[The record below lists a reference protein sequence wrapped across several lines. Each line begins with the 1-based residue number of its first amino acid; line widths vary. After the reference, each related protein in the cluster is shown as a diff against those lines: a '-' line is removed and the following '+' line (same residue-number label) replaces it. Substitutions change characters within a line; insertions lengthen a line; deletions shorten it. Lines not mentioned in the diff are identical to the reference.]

1 MEIMTFAFVH
11 DTVSFAGAG
20 ADWIGHLLDVS
31 NMAQAPSA
39 APVDPASA
47 VPLTPIDG
55 APSSG
60 GIGPSPASD
69 PSVDMSPVSLFMKA
83 DIVVK
88 TVMGILLFASFWSW
102 AIILGKWLRLSGVRS
117 QADKFEQ
124 LFWSGRSLD
133 DVYATLQTRHD
144 HHPMAHVFVSAM
156 REWKRS
162 FEGGPVTTGLL
173 PSVKDRITKVMNV
186 TIGRELTRLESSL
199 GFLAT
204 VGTNA
209 TFIGLFGTVWGI
221 MNSFRQI
228 AASHDTSLAVVAP
241 GIAEA
246 LFATA
251 MGLVAAIP
259 ASVAYNHLATSVNHI
274 AARLEGFAEEFS
286 AILSRQLDE
295 KAR

>member
-1 MEIMTFAFVH
+1 MDLLGFAPTQDAILWLGAAADALSAIT
-11 DTVSFAGAG
+11 DTASSV
-20 ADWIGHLLDVS
+20 
-31 NMAQAPSA
+31 QAPSA

-47 VPLTPIDG
+47 VPLTPLEGTAPDGLASGKEKIDL
-55 APSSG
+55 
-60 GIGPSPASD
+60 SPMA
-69 PSVDMSPVSLFMKA
+69 LFMKA

-88 TVMGILLFASFWSW
+88 SVMGILLLASVWSW
-102 AIILGKWLRLSGVRS
+102 AVIIGKWSRLSAVRN
-117 QADKFEQ
+117 QADRFEQ

-133 DVYATLQTRHD
+133 DVYASLQTRQD
-144 HHPMAHVFVSAM
+144 HHPMAQVFVAAM

-162 FEGGPVTTGLL
+162 FEAGPVSTGLL
-173 PSVKDRITKVMNV
+173 PSVKDRINKVMNV

-204 VGTNA
+204 VGVNA

-221 MNSFRQI
+221 MNSFSQI
-228 AASHDTSLAVVAP
+228 AASNDTSLAVVAP

-251 MGLVAAIP
+251 MGLAAAIP
-259 ASVAYNHLATSVNHI
+259 ASVAYNHLSASVNRI
-274 AARLEGFAEEFS
+274 AARLDGFAEEFS

>member
-1 MEIMTFAFVH
+1 MELSALALVH
-11 DTVSFAGAG
+11 DAIALVKPLLSL
-20 ADWIGHLLDVS
+20 ADHLTHFGDSL
-31 NMAQAPSA
+31 QAPDA
-39 APVDPASA
+39 APVGPAPEA
-47 VPLTPIDG
+47 VPINPVEVTTT
-55 APSSG
+55 G
-60 GIGPSPASD
+60 GSEAAAL
-69 PSVDMSPVSLFMKA
+69 DMSPLTLFLKA

-88 TVMGILLFASFWSW
+88 AVMGILLLASFWSW
-102 AIILGKWLRLSGVRS
+102 AIILGKWMRVGRVRS
-117 QADKFEQ
+117 QAEKFEQ
-124 LFWSGRSLD
+124 MFWSGRSLD
-133 DVYATLQTRHD
+133 DVYATVQNRND
-144 HHPMAHVFVSAM
+144 NNPMANVFVAAM

-162 FEGGPVTTGLL
+162 FDMGPVSAGLI
-173 PSVKDRITKVMNV
+173 PSVKDRIGKVMNV
-186 TIGRELTRLESSL
+186 TIGREITRLEGSL

-204 VGTNA
+204 VGVNA

-259 ASVAYNHLATSVNHI
+259 ASVAYNHFSSSINRLAS
-274 AARLEGFAEEFS
+274 RLEGFSDEFG

>member
-1 MEIMTFAFVH
+1 MEISALAFAQDAQAIFHALV
-11 DTVSFAGAG
+11 TSAER
-20 ADWIGHLLDVS
+20 LLDFANSV
-31 NMAQAPSA
+31 QQPAP
-39 APVDPASA
+39 APLDAPPSA
-47 VPLTPIDG
+47 VPLDPIEITRTGG
-55 APSSG
+55 AEPSG
-60 GIGPSPASD
+60 TEI
-69 PSVDMSPVSLFMKA
+69 DMSPLAMFMKA
-83 DIVVK
+83 DIVIK
-88 TVMGILLFASFWSW
+88 GVMGILLLASFWSW
-102 AIILGKWLRLSGVRS
+102 AIIVGKWIRLTTVRA
-117 QADKFEQ
+117 QAEKFEQ

-133 DVYATLQTRHD
+133 DVYATLQTKHD

-162 FEGGPVTTGLL
+162 FEMGPVSSGLL
-173 PSVKDRITKVMNV
+173 PSVKDRIAKVMNV

-204 VGTNA
+204 VGVNA

-221 MNSFRQI
+221 MNSFSQI

-259 ASVAYNHLATSVNHI
+259 ASIGYNHLSTSVNRI
-274 AARLEGFAEEFS
+274 ASRLEGFSEEFA

>member
-1 MEIMTFAFVH
+1 MDFSAIPLVH
-11 DTVSFAGAG
+11 EAIVALKVLAASVDQALQ
-20 ADWIGHLLDVS
+20 IGNHIQQPAPAPLDPT
-31 NMAQAPSA
+31 PSA
-39 APVDPASA
+39 APLS
-47 VPLTPIDG
+47 PIDVSPSQFG
-55 APSSG
+55 ESAPA
-60 GIGPSPASD
+60 ASI
-69 PSVDMSPVSLFMKA
+69 DMSPLALFMKA

-88 TVMGILLFASFWSW
+88 SVMGILLFCSFWSW
-102 AIILGKWLRLSGVRS
+102 AIILGKWIRLSTVRS
-117 QADKFEQ
+117 QAEKFEQ

-162 FEGGPVTTGLL
+162 FESGPVSSGLL
-173 PSVKDRITKVMNV
+173 PSVKDRIAKVMNV

-204 VGTNA
+204 VGVNA

-259 ASVAYNHLATSVNHI
+259 ASVAYNHLSTSVNRI
-274 AARLEGFAEEFS
+274 ASRLEGFSEEFA

>member
-1 MEIMTFAFVH
+1 MEVFALALVH
-11 DTVSFAGAG
+11 DVVAMAKPLLALADHLTHFADSVQG
-20 ADWIGHLLDVS
+20 
-31 NMAQAPSA
+31 PSA
-39 APVDPASA
+39 APVDPAPQA
-47 VPLTPIDG
+47 IPLEDPSG
-55 APSSG
+55 APSAAAG
-60 GIGPSPASD
+60 TNGAVI
-69 PSVDMSPVSLFMKA
+69 DMSPWSLFMKA

-88 TVMGILLFASFWSW
+88 SVMGILLLASVWSW
-102 AIILGKWLRLSGVRS
+102 AIIIGKWTRLGSVRS
-117 QADKFEQ
+117 AADKFEQ

-133 DVYATLQTRHD
+133 DVYAQLQARSE
-144 HHPMAHVFVSAM
+144 HHPMAHVFVAGM

-162 FEGGPVTTGLL
+162 FETGHVTAGVL
-173 PSVKDRITKVMNV
+173 PGVKDRIARVMNV
-186 TIGRELTRLESSL
+186 AIGREVTRLEGSL

-204 VGTNA
+204 VGVNA

-259 ASVAYNHLATSVNHI
+259 ASVAYNHLSASVGRI
-274 AARLEGFAEEFS
+274 ASRLEGFSDEFA

>member
-1 MEIMTFAFVH
+1 MDFSGFPPAQDAMALFAALA
-11 DTVSFAGAG
+11 DTVSAIA
-20 ADWIGHLLDVS
+20 H
-31 NMAQAPSA
+31 MASSVQAPSA

-47 VPLTPIDG
+47 VPLTPMDG
-55 APSSG
+55 AAPATLGSG
-60 GIGPSPASD
+60 TEKIDLSPMA
-69 PSVDMSPVSLFMKA
+69 LFMKA

-88 TVMGILLFASFWSW
+88 SVMGILLLASVWSW
-102 AIILGKWLRLSGVRS
+102 AIIIGKWSRLSSVRNK
-117 QADKFEQ
+117 ADRFEQ

-133 DVYATLQTRHD
+133 DVYASLQTRED
-144 HHPMAHVFVSAM
+144 NHPMAQVFVAAM

-162 FEGGPVTTGLL
+162 FEAGPVASGLL
-173 PSVKDRITKVMNV
+173 PSVKDRINKVMNV

-204 VGTNA
+204 VGVNA

-221 MNSFRQI
+221 MNSFSQI
-228 AASHDTSLAVVAP
+228 AASNDTSLAVVAP

-251 MGLVAAIP
+251 MGLAAAIP
-259 ASVAYNHLATSVNHI
+259 ASVAYNHLAASVNRI
-274 AARLEGFAEEFS
+274 AARLDGFAEEFS

>member
-1 MEIMTFAFVH
+1 MEILTFAAAYDAVSIIGAGLDSFVH
-11 DTVSFAGAG
+11 WF
-20 ADWIGHLLDVS
+20 DVS

-39 APVDPASA
+39 APVDPATAIPLVPMGSGHAADSA
-47 VPLTPIDG
+47 TPNALTI
-55 APSSG
+55 
-60 GIGPSPASD
+60 
-69 PSVDMSPVSLFMKA
+69 DMSPVGLFMKA

-88 TVMGILLFASFWSW
+88 GVMGILLFASFWSW
-102 AIILGKWLRLSGVRS
+102 AIILGKWLRLSSVRG

-162 FEGGPVTTGLL
+162 FESGPVTTGLL

-204 VGTNA
+204 VGVNA

-228 AASHDTSLAVVAP
+228 AASRDTSLAVVAP

-259 ASVAYNHLATSVNHI
+259 ASVAYNHLSTSVNRI
-274 AARLEGFAEEFS
+274 AGRLEGFSDEFS

>member
-1 MEIMTFAFVH
+1 M
-11 DTVSFAGAG
+11 
-20 ADWIGHLLDVS
+20 
-31 NMAQAPSA
+31 QAPSA
-39 APVDPASA
+39 APLDAAPTA
-47 VPLTPIDG
+47 VPLQPIDASPSG
-55 APSSG
+55 APETIIAG
-60 GIGPSPASD
+60 T
-69 PSVDMSPVSLFMKA
+69 DMSPITLFMKA

-102 AIILGKWLRLSGVRS
+102 AIILGKWIRLTTVRA
-117 QADKFEQ
+117 QAEKFEQ

-162 FEGGPVTTGLL
+162 FEMGPVASGLL
-173 PSVKDRITKVMNV
+173 PSVKDRIGKVMNV
-186 TIGRELTRLESSL
+186 SIGRELTRLESSL

-204 VGTNA
+204 VGVNA

-259 ASVAYNHLATSVNHI
+259 ASIAYNHLSTSVNRM
-274 AARLEGFAEEFS
+274 ASRLEAFSEEFA

>member
-1 MEIMTFAFVH
+1 MEFSALASLPDVVALAKPLFAF
-11 DTVSFAGAG
+11 
-20 ADWIGHLLDVS
+20 ADHLTHLAS
-31 NMAQAPSA
+31 NVQAPSA
-39 APVDPASA
+39 APVDPTPSA
-47 VPLTPIDG
+47 APVAPIELTKTE
-55 APSSG
+55 SG
-60 GIGPSPASD
+60 EAVVI
-69 PSVDMSPVSLFMKA
+69 DMSPWALFMKA

-88 TVMGILLFASFWSW
+88 SVMGVLLLCSFWSW
-102 AIILGKWLRLSGVRS
+102 AIILGKWMRLGRVRA

-124 LFWSGRSLD
+124 MFWSGRSLD
-133 DVYATLQTRHD
+133 DVYATLQARSEQ
-144 HHPMAHVFVSAM
+144 HPMAHVFVAAM

-162 FEGGPVTTGLL
+162 FEMGPVATGLL
-173 PSVKDRITKVMNV
+173 PSVKDRISRVMNV
-186 TIGRELTRLESSL
+186 TIGREITRLESSL

-204 VGTNA
+204 VGVNA

-259 ASVAYNHLATSVNHI
+259 ASIAYNHLSASVSRI
-274 AARLEGFAEEFS
+274 AARLEGFSDEFA

>member
-1 MEIMTFAFVH
+1 MDIVGFAPAQDALWLLGALA
-11 DTVSFAGAG
+11 DTLSAA
-20 ADWIGHLLDVS
+20 ADVAS
-31 NMAQAPSA
+31 AVQAPSA
-39 APVDPASA
+39 APVDPASV
-47 VPLTPIDG
+47 VPLTPLGETTSGVAKAG
-55 APSSG
+55 AEV
-60 GIGPSPASD
+60 I
-69 PSVDMSPVSLFMKA
+69 DMSPMALFMKA

-88 TVMGILLFASFWSW
+88 SVMGILLLLSVWSW
-102 AIILGKWLRLSGVRS
+102 AIIIGKSMRLSSVRN
-117 QADKFEQ
+117 QADRFEQ
-124 LFWSGRSLD
+124 TFWSGRSLD
-133 DVYATLQTRHD
+133 DVFTALQSRQE
-144 HHPMAHVFVSAM
+144 HHPMAQVFVAAM

-162 FEGGPVTTGLL
+162 FEAGPVSTGLL
-173 PSVKDRITKVMNV
+173 PSVKDRINKVMNV

-204 VGTNA
+204 VGVNA

-259 ASVAYNHLATSVNHI
+259 ASIAYNHLSSSVNRI

>member
-1 MEIMTFAFVH
+1 MEIGSLANVH
-11 DTVSFAGAG
+11 EVMSWVSSGIDTL
-20 ADWIGHLLDVS
+20 GHLLDVS
-31 NMAQAPSA
+31 NVAQAPSA
-39 APVDPASA
+39 APVDPATA
-47 VPLTPIDG
+47 VPLTPMGPGPAGEASPSAGG
-55 APSSG
+55 AVT
-60 GIGPSPASD
+60 I
-69 PSVDMSPVSLFMKA
+69 DMSPVALFMKA

-88 TVMGILLFASFWSW
+88 VVMGILLFCSFWSW
-102 AIILGKWLRLSGVRS
+102 AIILGKWMRLSGVRA
-117 QADKFEQ
+117 QADKFET

-162 FEGGPVTTGLL
+162 FEAGPVTTGLL
-173 PSVKDRITKVMNV
+173 PGVKDRIAKVMNV

-204 VGTNA
+204 VGVNA

-259 ASVAYNHLATSVNHI
+259 ASVAYNHLSTSVNRI
-274 AARLEGFAEEFS
+274 AARLEGFAEEFA

>member
-1 MEIMTFAFVH
+1 MDIVGFAPAQEAVWLLGALA
-11 DTVSFAGAG
+11 DTLSAA
-20 ADWIGHLLDVS
+20 ADAASAV
-31 NMAQAPSA
+31 QAPSA

-47 VPLTPIDG
+47 IPLTPIGDAAGG
-55 APSSG
+55 AAKAG
-60 GIGPSPASD
+60 ADAI
-69 PSVDMSPVSLFMKA
+69 DMSPMALFMKA

-88 TVMGILLFASFWSW
+88 SVMGILLLLSVWSW
-102 AIILGKWLRLSGVRS
+102 AIIIGKWARLSAVRN
-117 QADKFEQ
+117 QADRFEQ
-124 LFWSGRSLD
+124 TFWSGRSLD
-133 DVYATLQTRHD
+133 DVYTSLQTRQD
-144 HHPMAHVFVSAM
+144 HHPMAQVFVAAM

-162 FEGGPVTTGLL
+162 FEAGPVNTGLL
-173 PSVKDRITKVMNV
+173 PSVKDRINKVMNV

-204 VGTNA
+204 VGVNA

-228 AASHDTSLAVVAP
+228 AASHDTSLAIVAP

-259 ASVAYNHLATSVNHI
+259 ASIAYNHLSSSVNRI

>member
-1 MEIMTFAFVH
+1 MEFSALFAVHDAVAILKPLLTFADH
-11 DTVSFAGAG
+11 LAHLGAN
-20 ADWIGHLLDVS
+20 L
-31 NMAQAPSA
+31 QAPDAAPVGPPPSA
-39 APVDPASA
+39 AP
-47 VPLTPIDG
+47 LQPIDVTTTTPG
-55 APSSG
+55 DNA
-60 GIGPSPASD
+60 AAAAL
-69 PSVDMSPVSLFMKA
+69 DMSPLTLFMKA

-88 TVMGILLFASFWSW
+88 IVMGILLFASFWSW
-102 AIILGKWLRLSGVRS
+102 AIIIGKWLRVGSVRR

-133 DVYATLQTRHD
+133 DLYATLNARNEA
-144 HHPMAHVFVSAM
+144 HPMANVFVAGM

-162 FEGGPVTTGLL
+162 FEMGPVAAGLL
-173 PSVKDRITKVMNV
+173 PSVKDRINRAMNV
-186 TIGRELTRLESSL
+186 SIGREITRLEASL

-204 VGTNA
+204 VGVNA

-259 ASVAYNHLATSVNHI
+259 ASVAYNHLSASVGRV
-274 AARLEGFAEEFS
+274 AGRLEGFSDEFAS
-286 AILSRQLDE
+286 ILSRQLDE

>member
-1 MEIMTFAFVH
+1 MEFAALAAVNDAIPFLKPLVAFADH
-11 DTVSFAGAG
+11 LTHFAG
-20 ADWIGHLLDVS
+20 V
-31 NMAQAPSA
+31 QAPDAAPLGPPPSA
-39 APVDPASA
+39 APLQPINVTTTGGETAPA
-47 VPLTPIDG
+47 
-55 APSSG
+55 
-60 GIGPSPASD
+60 GI
-69 PSVDMSPVSLFMKA
+69 DMSPLTLFMKA

-88 TVMGILLFASFWSW
+88 GVMGVLLLASFWSW
-102 AIILGKWLRLSGVRS
+102 AIILGKWMRVGGVRR

-133 DVYATLQTRHD
+133 DLYATLAARNEN
-144 HHPMAHVFVSAM
+144 HPMAHVFVAAM

-162 FEGGPVTTGLL
+162 FESGPVTTGLL
-173 PSVKDRITKVMNV
+173 PSVKDRIHKVMNV
-186 TIGRELTRLESSL
+186 TIGREITRLESSL

-204 VGTNA
+204 VGVNA

-259 ASVAYNHLATSVNHI
+259 ASVAYNHLSSSVGRI
-274 AARLEGFAEEFS
+274 AGRLESFSDEFAS
-286 AILSRQLDE
+286 ILSRQLDE

>member
-1 MEIMTFAFVH
+1 MEFSALAAAHDVVAILKPLLTFADH
-11 DTVSFAGAG
+11 VSHFGASLQG
-20 ADWIGHLLDVS
+20 PEAAPVGPP
-31 NMAQAPSA
+31 PSA
-39 APVDPASA
+39 AP
-47 VPLTPIDG
+47 LQPIDVMPTPGSNNANTG
-55 APSSG
+55 AL
-60 GIGPSPASD
+60 
-69 PSVDMSPVSLFMKA
+69 DMSPLTLFMRA

-88 TVMGILLFASFWSW
+88 IVMGVLLFASFWSW
-102 AIILGKWLRLSGVRS
+102 AIIIGKWLRVGSVRR

-133 DVYATLQTRHD
+133 DLYATLNARNEA
-144 HHPMAHVFVSAM
+144 HPMAHVFVAGM

-162 FEGGPVTTGLL
+162 FEMGPVAAGLL
-173 PSVKDRITKVMNV
+173 PSVKDRINRAMNV
-186 TIGRELTRLESSL
+186 SIGREITRLESSL

-204 VGTNA
+204 VGVNA

-259 ASVAYNHLATSVNHI
+259 ASVAYNHLSASVGRV
-274 AARLEGFAEEFS
+274 AGRLEGFSDEFAS
-286 AILSRQLDE
+286 ILSRQLDE

>member
-1 MEIMTFAFVH
+1 MEFSALVHLPDVAAFAKPLLA
-11 DTVSFAGAG
+11 FA
-20 ADWIGHLLDVS
+20 DHLTHLAS
-31 NMAQAPSA
+31 NVQAPNA
-39 APVDPASA
+39 APVDPTPSAAPIAPIELTKSESDASSA
-47 VPLTPIDG
+47 V
-55 APSSG
+55 
-60 GIGPSPASD
+60 
-69 PSVDMSPVSLFMKA
+69 VDMSPLTLFMKA

-88 TVMGILLFASFWSW
+88 CVMGVLLFCSFWSW
-102 AIILGKWLRLSGVRS
+102 AIILGKWMRLGSVRA
-117 QADKFEQ
+117 QADRFEQ
-124 LFWSGRSLD
+124 MFWSGRSLD
-133 DVYATLQTRHD
+133 DVYATLQARSEQ
-144 HHPMAHVFVSAM
+144 HPMAHVFVAAM

-162 FEGGPVTTGLL
+162 FEMGPVSTGLL
-173 PSVKDRITKVMNV
+173 PSVKDRISRVMNV
-186 TIGRELTRLESSL
+186 TIGREITRLESSL

-204 VGTNA
+204 VGVNA

-259 ASVAYNHLATSVNHI
+259 ASVAYNHLSTSVSRI
-274 AARLEGFAEEFS
+274 AARLEGFSDEFA

>member
-1 MEIMTFAFVH
+1 M
-11 DTVSFAGAG
+11 GPP
-20 ADWIGHLLDVS
+20 
-31 NMAQAPSA
+31 PSA
-39 APVDPASA
+39 APLDPINVTTTGGTQAA
-47 VPLTPIDG
+47 
-55 APSSG
+55 APG
-60 GIGPSPASD
+60 L
-69 PSVDMSPVSLFMKA
+69 DMSPLALFMKA
-83 DIVVK
+83 DIIVK
-88 TVMGILLFASFWSW
+88 SVMGVLLLASFWSW
-102 AIILGKWLRLSGVRS
+102 AIIIGKWLRVGAVRR

-133 DVYATLQTRHD
+133 DLYATLNARNEA
-144 HHPMAHVFVSAM
+144 HPMAHVFVAGM

-162 FEGGPVTTGLL
+162 FEMGPVASGLL
-173 PSVKDRITKVMNV
+173 PSVKDRINRTMNV
-186 TIGRELTRLESSL
+186 TIGREITRLESSL

-204 VGTNA
+204 VGVNA

-259 ASVAYNHLATSVNHI
+259 ASVAYNHLSSSVGRI
-274 AARLEGFAEEFS
+274 AGRLESFSDEFAS
-286 AILSRQLDE
+286 ILSRQLDE

>member
-1 MEIMTFAFVH
+1 MEFSALAFAQDAQAVFH
-11 DTVSFAGAG
+11 ALAMS
-20 ADWIGHLLDVS
+20 ADSLLDFANSV
-31 NMAQAPSA
+31 QQPAP
-39 APVDPASA
+39 APLDAPPSA
-47 VPLTPIDG
+47 VPLDPIEITRT
-55 APSSG
+55 G
-60 GIGPSPASD
+60 GTEPTGTEI
-69 PSVDMSPVSLFMKA
+69 DMSPLAMLMKA
-83 DIVVK
+83 VIVVK
-88 TVMGILLFASFWSW
+88 GVLGILLLASFWSW
-102 AIILGKWLRLSGVRS
+102 AIILGKWIRLTTVRA
-117 QADKFEQ
+117 QAEKFEQ

-133 DVYATLQTRHD
+133 DVYATLQTKHD

-162 FEGGPVTTGLL
+162 FEAGPVSSGLL
-173 PSVKDRITKVMNV
+173 PSVKDRIAKVMNV

-204 VGTNA
+204 VGVNA

-221 MNSFRQI
+221 MNSFSQI
-228 AASHDTSLAVVAP
+228 AASQDTSLAVVAP

-259 ASVAYNHLATSVNHI
+259 ASIGYNHLSTSVNRI
-274 AARLEGFAEEFS
+274 ASRLEGFSEEFA

>member
-1 MEIMTFAFVH
+1 MDLVGIAPAHEALWLLGAFA
-11 DTVSFAGAG
+11 DALSSAS
-20 ADWIGHLLDVS
+20 DV
-31 NMAQAPSA
+31 AATLQAPA
-39 APVDPASA
+39 PAPVDPAFA
-47 VPLTPIDG
+47 VPLTPPGDL
-55 APSSG
+55 AAVSSKPG
-60 GIGPSPASD
+60 TEVI
-69 PSVDMSPVSLFMKA
+69 DMSPMALFMKA

-88 TVMGILLFASFWSW
+88 SVMGILLLLSVWSW
-102 AIILGKWLRLSGVRS
+102 AIIIGKWVRLSAVRS
-117 QADKFEQ
+117 QADRFEQ
-124 LFWSGRSLD
+124 TFWSGRSLD
-133 DVYATLQTRHD
+133 DVYASLQTRQD
-144 HHPMAHVFVSAM
+144 HHPIAQVFVAAM

-162 FEGGPVTTGLL
+162 FEAGPVSTGLL
-173 PSVKDRITKVMNV
+173 PSVKDRINKVMNV

-204 VGTNA
+204 VGVNA

-259 ASVAYNHLATSVNHI
+259 ASIAYNHLSTSVNRI

>member
-1 MEIMTFAFVH
+1 MEFSALALVNDAIPLFKPLIAFVDQLTH
-11 DTVSFAGAG
+11 VAGMQAPDAAPLSPPPSSAPLQPIDVTVTGGDQANGAG
-20 ADWIGHLLDVS
+20 L
-31 NMAQAPSA
+31 
-39 APVDPASA
+39 
-47 VPLTPIDG
+47 
-55 APSSG
+55 
-60 GIGPSPASD
+60 
-69 PSVDMSPVSLFMKA
+69 DMSPLALFMKA

-88 TVMGILLFASFWSW
+88 AVMGILLFASFWSW
-102 AIILGKWLRLSGVRS
+102 AIILGKWMRVGSVRR
-117 QADKFEQ
+117 QADRFEQ

-133 DVYATLQTRHD
+133 DLYATLNARNEG
-144 HHPMAHVFVSAM
+144 HPMATVFVAGM

-162 FEGGPVTTGLL
+162 FETGPVSSGLL
-173 PSVKDRITKVMNV
+173 PSVKDRINKVMNV
-186 TIGRELTRLESSL
+186 SIGREITRLESSL

-204 VGTNA
+204 VGVNA

-259 ASVAYNHLATSVNHI
+259 ASVAYNHLSASVGRI
-274 AARLEGFAEEFS
+274 AGRLESFSDEFA
-286 AILSRQLDE
+286 AILSRQLDD

>member
-1 MEIMTFAFVH
+1 MHDAVAMAKPLIALVDQLTYFADHVQ
-11 DTVSFAGAG
+11 G
-20 ADWIGHLLDVS
+20 
-31 NMAQAPSA
+31 PSA
-39 APVDPASA
+39 APVDPAPEA
-47 VPLTPIDG
+47 IPLADPSG
-55 APSSG
+55 APSG
-60 GIGPSPASD
+60 ASPANGAGL
-69 PSVDMSPVSLFMKA
+69 DMSPWALFMKA

-88 TVMGILLFASFWSW
+88 AVMGVLLLASVLSW
-102 AIILGKWLRLSGVRS
+102 AIIIGKWARLSGARAA
-117 QADKFEQ
+117 ADKFEQ
-124 LFWSGRSLD
+124 VFWSGRSLD
-133 DVYATLQTRHD
+133 DVYAQLQARNE
-144 HHPMAHVFVSAM
+144 HHPMAHVFVVGM

-162 FEGGPVTTGLL
+162 FDAGHLSAGLL
-173 PSVKDRITKVMNV
+173 PSVKDRIYRVMNV
-186 TIGRELTRLESSL
+186 AIVREVTRMERSL

-204 VGTNA
+204 VGVNA

-251 MGLVAAIP
+251 MGLLAAIP
-259 ASVAYNHLATSVNHI
+259 ASVAYNHLSTSVGRL
-274 AARLEGFAEEFS
+274 AGRLEGFSDEFA

>member
-1 MEIMTFAFVH
+1 MELSALALVH
-11 DTVSFAGAG
+11 DALAIFKPLIALADNWTHFADSVAG
-20 ADWIGHLLDVS
+20 
-31 NMAQAPSA
+31 PSA
-39 APVDPASA
+39 APVDPPPQA
-47 VPLTPIDG
+47 VPLDPVEATKIGGDET
-55 APSSG
+55 APPG
-60 GIGPSPASD
+60 
-69 PSVDMSPVSLFMKA
+69 VDMSPWTLFMKA
-83 DIVVK
+83 DIIVK
-88 TVMGILLFASFWSW
+88 AVMGILLLSSIVSW
-102 AIILGKWLRLSGVRS
+102 GIILTKWSRVGSVRS
-117 QADKFEQ
+117 AADRFEQ

-133 DVYATLQTRHD
+133 DVYAQLQARNET
-144 HHPMAHVFVSAM
+144 HPMAHVFVAGM
-156 REWKRS
+156 REWKRA
-162 FEGGPVTTGLL
+162 FESGPVSVGIV
-173 PSVKDRITKVMNV
+173 PGVKDRIHRVMSV
-186 TIGRELTRLESSL
+186 AIGREVTRLESSL

-204 VGTNA
+204 VGVNA

-259 ASVAYNHLATSVNHI
+259 ASIAYNHFSTSVGRV
-274 AARLEGFAEEFS
+274 AARLENFSDEFS

>member
-1 MEIMTFAFVH
+1 MDFAALALVPDAVAIFKPLFAFADSLTH
-11 DTVSFAGAG
+11 FADA
-20 ADWIGHLLDVS
+20 V
-31 NMAQAPSA
+31 QAPSP
-39 APVDPASA
+39 APVDPLPQAI
-47 VPLTPIDG
+47 PLDPVEATKTGGTDANG
-55 APSSG
+55 A
-60 GIGPSPASD
+60 GI
-69 PSVDMSPVSLFMKA
+69 DMSPWALFMKA

-88 TVMGILLFASFWSW
+88 AVMGLLLVASVMSW
-102 AIILGKWLRLSGVRS
+102 GIILAKWSRVGSVRS
-117 QADKFEQ
+117 NADRFEQ

-133 DVYATLQTRHD
+133 DVYAQLQARNEN
-144 HHPMAHVFVSAM
+144 HPMAHVFVAGM

-162 FEGGPVTTGLL
+162 LDGGHVAAGLIPGL
-173 PSVKDRITKVMNV
+173 KDRIHRVMSVAIN
-186 TIGRELTRLESSL
+186 REVTRLESSL

-204 VGTNA
+204 VGVNA

-251 MGLVAAIP
+251 MGLLAAIP
-259 ASVAYNHLATSVNHI
+259 ASVAYNHFATSVGRV
-274 AARLEGFAEEFS
+274 ASRLEGFSDEFS
-286 AILSRQLDE
+286 AILSRQLDD

>member
-1 MEIMTFAFVH
+1 MDIVGFAPAH
-11 DTVSFAGAG
+11 EALWLLGALADTLSAA
-20 ADWIGHLLDVS
+20 ADVAS
-31 NMAQAPSA
+31 AVQAPSA

-47 VPLTPIDG
+47 IPLTPIGEAAGG
-55 APSSG
+55 AAKAG
-60 GIGPSPASD
+60 AEAI
-69 PSVDMSPVSLFMKA
+69 DMSPMALFMKA

-88 TVMGILLFASFWSW
+88 SVMGILLLLSVWSW
-102 AIILGKWLRLSGVRS
+102 AIIIGKWARLSTVRS
-117 QADKFEQ
+117 QADRFEQ
-124 LFWSGRSLD
+124 TFWSGRSLD
-133 DVYATLQTRHD
+133 DVFTSLQARQD
-144 HHPMAHVFVSAM
+144 HHPMAQVFVAAM

-162 FEGGPVTTGLL
+162 FESGPVNTGLL
-173 PSVKDRITKVMNV
+173 PSVKDRINKVMNV

-204 VGTNA
+204 VGVNA

-259 ASVAYNHLATSVNHI
+259 ASIAYNHLSSSVNRI